1 MKTVIAFTLIF
12 CLFFAV
18 ISCGTTSKIEA
29 LKPAPS
35 NNAPV
40 VYKNKTSFVAM
51 PVEVTLKEIESQ
63 LNKNLTGLIYNDSIL
78 SDDKTEMKIWKTAPI
93 KLTEKDGNIVSVIP
107 MKIWAKF
114 KYGTDFM
121 GLNDTREV
129 NLNGTITLNS
139 KTHLTN
145 WKLTTVSKLEDFEWS
160 ESPSI
165 LVAGKNVPIT
175 YIINPTLSIFK
186 SKIAKKIDKAIDET
200 CDFKPQVLSVLEKL
214 STPFLT
220 SEQYETWFKM
230 VPMEL
235 YVTEAKL
242 SKSKI
247 TLNMG
252 LKCNMQTM
260 VGQEPKNSFDA
271 TKIVLKPVGSIP
283 ENTTASVV
291 AVSTYESA
299 SKIVTKNFQGQEF
312 ASGSRK
318 IVVQKVDLWQKDGK
332 MIIALDILGSING
345 TIYLSGIPNYNP
357 ISKEIY
363 FDQMDYVLNTKG
375 ILTKSAN
382 WLLQGTILRKSISAA
397 LIFSWLGDVLLMFP
411 DLFLYGLGAFLMAH
425 ICYIIG
431 FKIAQTNP
439 FAIGKVNFIHLFFVN
454 LPIYILAAIV
464 YFLINPGLG
473 PMKIPVVVYL
483 IVIVMM
489 VTTARERYKK
499 TNPVSFWQVFL
510 GGMFFMVSDGVLA
523 INMFFKPFPESGV
536 IVMGTY
542 IIAQFLIVR
551 GILAHLD
558 HLPKTIHK

>member
-1 MKTVIAFTLIF
+1 MKIFVALTLICTTF
-12 CLFFAV
+12 LAL
-18 ISCGTTSKIEA
+18 ISCGTTKKIEA

-35 NNAPV
+35 NDTPV

-51 PVEVTLKEIESQ
+51 PVEITLNEIEHQ
-63 LNKNLTGLIYNDSIL
+63 LNKNLNGLIYNDSIL

-107 MKIWAKF
+107 LKIWAKF
-114 KYGTDFM
+114 KYGTDFL
-121 GLNDTREV
+121 GLNDTREI

-145 WKLTTVSKLEDFEWS
+145 WKLTTNSKLEDFEWS

-186 SKIAKKIDKAIDET
+186 TKIAKKIDKAIDES
-200 CDFKPQVLSVLEKL
+200 CDFKPHVLSVLEKL

-242 SKSKI
+242 AKSKI
-247 TLNMG
+247 TMNMG

-260 VGQEPKNSFDA
+260 VGQQPKNGFDA
-271 TKIVLKPVGSIP
+271 SKIVLKPVASIP
-283 ENTTASVV
+283 DNTTASVV

-345 TIYLSGIPNYNP
+345 TIYLVGIPNYNP
-357 ISKEIY
+357 ITKEIY
-363 FDQMDYVLNTKG
+363 FDQMDYVLNTKS
-375 ILTKSAN
+375 ILMKSAN
-382 WLLQGTILRKSISAA
+382 WLMQGTILKKIQENCRYSIKGN
-397 LIFSWLGDVLLMFP
+397 LEE
-411 DLFLYGLGAFLMAH
+411 
-425 ICYIIG
+425 
-431 FKIAQTNP
+431 
-439 FAIGKVNFIHLFFVN
+439 GK
-454 LPIYILAAIV
+454 
-464 YFLINPGLG
+464 
-473 PMKIPVVVYL
+473 
-483 IVIVMM
+483 
-489 VTTARERYKK
+489 
-499 TNPVSFWQVFL
+499 Q
-510 GGMFFMVSDGVLA
+510 
-523 INMFFKPFPESGV
+523 
-536 IVMGTY
+536 
-542 IIAQFLIVR
+542 
-551 GILAHLD
+551 
-558 HLPKTIHK
+558 